1 MSIPLTVRNY
11 LDASNVQF
19 TSTGHAPSATA
30 TQAAEAAHVS
40 GEKLAKGV
48 VLADDEGFVL
58 AVVPST
64 HVLRVVEFGKELG
77 RDLDL
82 ADEDEFRAL
91 FPDCELGAV
100 PAIGPAYGIRTVV
113 ADSLL
118 DEDEV
123 WFEAGDH
130 VTLVHVDGPDFR
142 RLLADAGHT
151 EATSHRH

>member
-1 MSIPLTVRNY
+1 MSIPLTVRNFM
-11 LDASNVQF
+11 DAMNVHF
-19 TSTGHAPSATA
+19 TSTIHAPSATT

-48 VLADDEGFVL
+48 VLADDDGFVL

-64 HVLRVVEFGKELG
+64 HVLRVGEFGRELG
-77 RDLDL
+77 RDLGL
-82 ADEDEFRAL
+82 ADEDEFSAL

-100 PAIGPAYGIRTVV
+100 PAVGPAYGIPTVV

-130 VTLVHVDGPDFR
+130 VTLVHVDGRDFR
-142 RLLADAGHT
+142 RMLAGANHT

>member
-11 LDASNVQF
+11 LEASNVQF
-19 TSTGHAPSATA
+19 TSTVHAPSATA

-118 DEDEV
+118 EEDDV